1 MNISMNEQNKNLF
14 KISWLPV
21 INKLD
26 PDSTLRDK
34 SSTKTLPVGVTTWKQ
49 IFLIPSDN
57 LDMMRMNG
65 KIRKVNF
72 NYLDTSKLNMTCFAR
87 IIPTCTIS
95 NRGLVVNRTELS
107 CYDHQFMDSISITT
121 ANHKA
126 TKIKHALTKQQQK

>member
-1 MNISMNEQNKNLF
+1 MGLDMI
-14 KISWLPV
+14 
-21 INKLD
+21 D

-57 LDMMRMNG
+57 LDMMCMKG
-65 KIRKVNF
+65 KIRRVDF

-95 NRGLVVNRTELS
+95 NGGLVVNRTELS
-107 CYDHQFMDSISITT
+107 CYDHQFMDAISITT
-121 ANHKA
+121 ANHQA
-126 TKIKHALTKQQQK
+126 TKIKHAITKQQQK